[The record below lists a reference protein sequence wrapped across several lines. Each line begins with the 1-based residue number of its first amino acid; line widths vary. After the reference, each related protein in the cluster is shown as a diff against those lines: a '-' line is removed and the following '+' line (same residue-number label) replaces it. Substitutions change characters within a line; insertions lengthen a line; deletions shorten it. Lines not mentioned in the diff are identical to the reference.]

1 MLLQL
6 LNGLSFA
13 GLLFV
18 LSSGFTLV
26 FGLMRIVNLAYGA
39 FFLLGGYI
47 GLSVQQH
54 TGNFLLAVL
63 AAGLAV
69 AALGAVCERLLL
81 RPLRGDPLPEVLLTV
96 GLSLV
101 IADSTLAIW
110 GGDPQTVTPPALFA
124 GSVQLFGQTYPTY
137 RLFVLFAAVVVGVVL
152 YVVQDRTKV
161 GALVR
166 AGVDDREMIQAL
178 GVDIN
183 WVFTGVFVFGSFLA
197 GVSGVVGAAFLGLT
211 IGSDLALLLLALV
224 VVIVGGLGS
233 LRGAAIGSV
242 IIGLLDT
249 LGRTYTPQFS
259 YFTLFAPMLLVLVL
273 RPQGLFGRKLA

>member
-47 GLSVQQH
+47 GLTVQVR
-54 TGNFLLAVL
+54 TGSFIAAVL
-63 AAGLAV
+63 VAGLAV
-69 AALGAVCERLLL
+69 AVLGAVCERLLL
-81 RPLRGDPLPEVLLTV
+81 RPVRGDPLPEVLLTV

-101 IADSTLAIW
+101 IADGTLAIW
-110 GGDPQTVTPPALFA
+110 GGDPQSIPPPAALS
-124 GSVQLFGQTYPTY
+124 GSVQLLGETYPTY
-137 RLFVLFAAVVVGVVL
+137 RLFVLLVAVALGLLL
-152 YVVQDRTKV
+152 YVVQDRTRV

-197 GVSGVVGAAFLGLT
+197 GVSGVIGAAFLGLT

-249 LGRTYTPQFS
+249 FGRTYTPQFS